1 MVDKELEAVKERYA
15 EWRDSVRVILNEDGK
30 GYMVRGDE
38 RVPEEIVDGVGDEH
52 PFVLPRVTGLIDHV
66 IHKGDGF
73 YSQRPLKLAMGF
85 LAEEHVKV
93 RSSTIQEYEEIMMQ
107 ASGIAS
113 AHMEEAANFG
123 LKTHSIL
130 EDIQNSKTSAGYPS
144 YRHGGEHQPAIDAW
158 YEWMENSGLEPIAS
172 EQGLYYHDES
182 SSNAPI
188 SFAGKADLIALD
200 SHGIPV
206 IVDYKTGKQHMNH
219 ALQLSAYALALSY
232 CGLGRFLDTH
242 MAQKVRAVALYLPK
256 EEGGKLKARE
266 VNDVSRQ
273 QQVFLYACKIR
284 QWQSGRGKWK
294 NWNG

>member
-1 MVDKELEAVKERYA
+1 MVNKELDAVKERYA

-38 RVPEEIVDGVGDEH
+38 RVPEEIVDGAGDEH

-73 YSQRPLKLAMGF
+73 YNQRPLKLAMGF

-93 RSSTIQEYEEIMMQ
+93 RNSTIEEYEEIMMQ
-107 ASGIAS
+107 ASGIAT
-113 AHMEEAANFG
+113 AHMEDAANFG
-123 LKTHSIL
+123 LRTHAIL
-130 EDIQNSKTSAGYPS
+130 EDIQNSSMNQYNHA
-144 YRHGGEHQPAIDAW
+144 GEHQPAVDAW

-200 SHGIPV
+200 RHGQPDN
-206 IVDYKTGKQHMNH
+206 VDYKTGKHQMNH

>member
-1 MVDKELEAVKERYA
+1 MVNKELDAVKERYA

-38 RVPEEIVDGVGDEH
+38 RLPEEIVDGAGDEH

-73 YSQRPLKLAMGF
+73 YNQRPLKLAMGF

-93 RSSTIQEYEEIMMQ
+93 RNSTIEEYEEIMMQ
-107 ASGIAS
+107 ASGIAT
-113 AHMEEAANFG
+113 AHMEDAANFG
-123 LKTHSIL
+123 LRTHAIL
-130 EDIQNSKTSAGYPS
+130 EDIQNSSMNQYNHA
-144 YRHGGEHQPAIDAW
+144 GEHQPAVDAW

-200 SHGIPV
+200 GHGIPV
-206 IVDYKTGKQHMNH
+206 IVDYKTGKHQMNH

-256 EEGGKLKARE
+256 EERGKLKARE

>member
-1 MVDKELEAVKERYA
+1 MVNKELDAVKERYA

-38 RVPEEIVDGVGDEH
+38 RVPEEIVDGAGDEH

-73 YSQRPLKLAMGF
+73 YNQRPLKLAMGF

-93 RSSTIQEYEEIMMQ
+93 RNSTIEEYEEIMMQ
-107 ASGIAS
+107 ASGIAT
-113 AHMEEAANFG
+113 AHMEDAANFG
-123 LKTHSIL
+123 LRTHAIL
-130 EDIQNSKTSAGYPS
+130 EDIQNSSMNQYNHA
-144 YRHGGEHQPAIDAW
+144 GEHQPAVDAW

-206 IVDYKTGKQHMNH
+206 IVDYKTGKHQMNH

>member
-1 MVDKELEAVKERYA
+1 MVNKELDAVKERYA

-38 RVPEEIVDGVGDEH
+38 RVPEEIVDGAGDEH
-52 PFVLPRVTGLIDHV
+52 PFVLPRVPGLIDHV

-73 YSQRPLKLAMGF
+73 YNQRPLKLAMGF

-93 RSSTIQEYEEIMMQ
+93 RNSTIEEYEEIMMQ
-107 ASGIAS
+107 ASGIAT
-113 AHMEEAANFG
+113 AHMEDAANFG
-123 LKTHSIL
+123 LRTHAIL
-130 EDIQNSKTSAGYPS
+130 EDIQNSSMNQYNHA
-144 YRHGGEHQPAIDAW
+144 GEHQPAVDAW

-206 IVDYKTGKQHMNH
+206 IVDYKTGKHQMNH

>member
-1 MVDKELEAVKERYA
+1 MVNKELDAVKERYA

-38 RVPEEIVDGVGDEH
+38 RVPEEIVDGAGDEH

-73 YSQRPLKLAMGF
+73 YNQRPLKLAMGF

-93 RSSTIQEYEEIMMQ
+93 RNSTIEEYEEIMMQ
-107 ASGIAS
+107 ASGIAT
-113 AHMEEAANFG
+113 AHMEDAANFG
-123 LKTHSIL
+123 LRTHAIL
-130 EDIQNSKTSAGYPS
+130 EDIQNSSMNQYNHA
-144 YRHGGEHQPAIDAW
+144 GEHQPAVDAW

-200 SHGIPV
+200 GHGIPV
-206 IVDYKTGKQHMNH
+206 IVDYKTGKHQMNH

>member
-1 MVDKELEAVKERYA
+1 MVNKELDAVKERYA

-38 RVPEEIVDGVGDEH
+38 RVPEEIVDGAGDEH

-73 YSQRPLKLAMGF
+73 YNQRPLKLAMGF

-130 EDIQNSKTSAGYPS
+130 EDIQNSGMGERYR
-144 YRHGGEHQPAIDAW
+144 YRHADEHQPAIDAW

-242 MAQKVRAVALYLPK
+242 MAQKVRAIALYLPK
-256 EEGGKLKARE
+256 EEGKKIKARE

>member
-1 MVDKELEAVKERYA
+1 MVNKELDAVKERYA

-73 YSQRPLKLAMGF
+73 YNQRPLKLAMGF

-93 RSSTIQEYEEIMMQ
+93 RNSTIEEYEEIMMQ
-107 ASGIAS
+107 ASGIATT
-113 AHMEEAANFG
+113 HMEDAANFG
-123 LKTHSIL
+123 LRTHAIL
-130 EDIQNSKTSAGYPS
+130 EDIQNSSMNQYNHA
-144 YRHGGEHQPAIDAW
+144 GEHQPAVDAW

-200 SHGIPV
+200 GHGIPV
-206 IVDYKTGKQHMNH
+206 IVDYKTGKHQMNH